1 MAILFQ
7 DDEGVYRRLL
17 KIDAQIV
24 GVAQVAVPHGLGTV
38 PQAVV
43 IEMTSNGAIWQSA
56 AADATN
62 VYLTAAAAN
71 TTCNVRVIG

>member
-7 DDEGVYRRLL
+7 DDQGAYRRLL
-17 KIDAQIV
+17 AVNNQVV
-24 GVAQVAVPHGLGTV
+24 GAAQVAVAHGLGTT
-38 PQAVV
+38 PQAVI
-43 IEMTSNGAIWQSA
+43 IEMTSNGAIWQSQ

-71 TTCNVRVIG
+71 TTCNVMVIG